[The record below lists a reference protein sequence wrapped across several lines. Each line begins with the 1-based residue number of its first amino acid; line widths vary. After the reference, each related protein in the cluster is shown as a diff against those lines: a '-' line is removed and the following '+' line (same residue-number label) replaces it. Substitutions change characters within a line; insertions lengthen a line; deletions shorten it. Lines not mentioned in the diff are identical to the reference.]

1 MNTSNKDKKNIWFFS
16 EGTSYTPP
24 AKGKLRDW
32 INRIIHKEGYRA
44 GEISI
49 IFCTD
54 PYLSEINIKY
64 LKNNTLT
71 DIITFDLSEKPGT
84 IQGDIYISVERA
96 KENAKAFK
104 VSLKAETSRLIVHG
118 LLHLA
123 GYKDKTPEEKKVMTV
138 KEDYYLSLPS
148 R

>member
-1 MNTSNKDKKNIWFFS
+1 MTSLKKDKKNIWFFC
-16 EGTSYTPP
+16 EGTSYVPS
-24 AKGKLRDW
+24 AKGKIREW
-32 INRIIHKEGYRA
+32 INSIIHKEGYKA

-54 PYLSEINIKY
+54 AYLSEINIKY
-64 LKNNTLT
+64 LKHNTLT
-71 DIITFDLSEKPGT
+71 DIITFDLSEQEGM
-84 IQGDIYISVERA
+84 IQGDIYISIERA

-104 VSLKAETSRLIVHG
+104 VSLKAETSRLMVHG
-118 LLHLA
+118 ILHLA
-123 GYKDKTPEEKKVMTV
+123 GYNDKTADEKKVMTS